1 MYEIEEMTL
10 VRRAAEQATD
20 ALNESDRAARQ
31 FAQRAAQVAEAYT
44 QACGRVNTALQ
55 STRQSVQS
63 AAVTGESAAAR
74 ILSNL
79 RPGDWN
85 AGSKAVE
92 GTASALNKVAKSTR
106 AVAQAQRDLYGF
118 DRITRVSAPKSSSG
132 GSSRSSSGSGSSRS
146 AGTETVT
153 ALGHIP
159 KLLENI
165 AAKAKQV
172 LPGIW
177 EPLRLKAD
185 KTVDFGGLIRGFGEV
200 GSAMR
205 PVSTLLAGGMQWG
218 LQNVLVPLAGWVL
231 PATGP
236 AMLGVLAGVIGSL
249 TGNLAGM
256 QPLGQLVWEGLLQP
270 MGQWTGNL
278 LISGLSG
285 AAGAFGGLSTVL
297 GGLPA
302 GWETLRGRAAAVWA
316 EIRSAMV
323 NAAQGGSSGV
333 LSAFAGLLTGAS
345 AKGEKLRQDLSTV
358 CGKVVKSTGSSLSGI
373 SGALTTPFKNGF
385 NGVIELLNKT
395 IGRINSS
402 MTFSWPAIKVGGKT
416 VSAAGKITLAKIPT
430 VSKLAQGGV
439 TTGPTFSLI
448 GEAGRE
454 AVLPLERNT
463 GWMDQ
468 LAERI
473 TGGLGSRETVIEVHI
488 GGEQLT
494 RQVIRGVNDLTRR
507 TGRCPIY
514 I

>member
-10 VRRAAEQATD
+10 TRRAAEQVTD

-31 FAQRAAQVAEAYT
+31 FVQRAAQVAEAYT
-44 QACGRVNTALQ
+44 QACSRVNTALQ
-55 STRQSVQS
+55 STRQTVQS
-63 AAVTGESAAAR
+63 AAGTGESAAAR

-79 RPGDWN
+79 RPGDGN

-92 GTASALNKVAKSTR
+92 GTASALSKVTKSTR
-106 AVAQAQRDLYGF
+106 ALAQAQRDLYGF
-118 DRITRVSAPKSSSG
+118 DRITRVSAPKSS

-146 AGTETVT
+146 GGTETVT

-205 PVSTLLAGGMQWG
+205 PVSALLSGSMHWG
-218 LQNVLVPLAGWVL
+218 LLNVLLPLAGWVL

-236 AMLGVLAGVIGSL
+236 AMLGVLAGAVGSL
-249 TGNLAGM
+249 AGNLAGV

-278 LISGLSG
+278 LIAGLSG
-285 AAGAFGGLSTVL
+285 ASVAFGGLSTVL

-302 GWETLRGRAAAVWA
+302 GWEILRGRAATVWT

-323 NAAQGGSSGV
+323 TAAQGGSSGV
-333 LSAFAGLLTGAS
+333 LSAFAGLLAGAG
-345 AKGEKLRQDLSTV
+345 AHGEKLRQNLSAV
-358 CGKVVKSTGSSLSGI
+358 CGKVVKSTGNSLSGI

-395 IGRINSS
+395 VSRINRS
-402 MTFSWPAIKVGGKT
+402 MTFSWPAIKVAGKT

-430 VSKLAQGGV
+430 VTKLAQGGV

-473 TGGLGSRETVIEVHI
+473 AGGLGSRETVIEVHI

>member
-10 VRRAAEQATD
+10 TRRAAEQVTD

-31 FAQRAAQVAEAYT
+31 FVQRAAQVAEAYT
-44 QACGRVNTALQ
+44 QACSRVNTALQ
-55 STRQSVQS
+55 STRQTVQS

-85 AGSKAVE
+85 AGSKAV
-92 GTASALNKVAKSTR
+92 
-106 AVAQAQRDLYGF
+106 F
-118 DRITRVSAPKSSSG
+118 DRITRVSAPKSS

-146 AGTETVT
+146 GGTETVT

-205 PVSTLLAGGMQWG
+205 PVSALLSGSMHWG
-218 LQNVLVPLAGWVL
+218 LLNVLLPLAGWVL

-236 AMLGVLAGVIGSL
+236 AMLGVLAGAVGSL
-249 TGNLAGM
+249 AGNLAGV

-278 LISGLSG
+278 LIAGLSG
-285 AAGAFGGLSTVL
+285 ASVAFGGLSTVL

-302 GWETLRGRAAAVWA
+302 GWEILRGRAATVWT

-323 NAAQGGSSGV
+323 TAAQGGSSGV
-333 LSAFAGLLTGAS
+333 LSAFAGLLAGAG
-345 AKGEKLRQDLSTV
+345 AHGEKLRQNLSAV
-358 CGKVVKSTGSSLSGI
+358 CGKVVKSTGNSLSGI

-395 IGRINSS
+395 VSRINRS
-402 MTFSWPAIKVGGKT
+402 MTFSWPAIKVAGKT

-430 VSKLAQGGV
+430 VTKLAQGGV

-473 TGGLGSRETVIEVHI
+473 AGGLGSRETVIEVHI